1 MLEGEQLLRDGVVAD
16 QAELTRLG
24 HVSRARLTQVMN
36 LLNLAPDIQEEVLF
50 QPRVEAGRDPITE
63 RDLRPVAAVVDWN
76 SQRRM
81 WTGLKTLASRRG

>member
-1 MLEGEQLLRDGVVAD
+1 
-16 QAELTRLG
+16 
-24 HVSRARLTQVMN
+24 MN

-50 QPRVEAGRDPITE
+50 QPRVEAGRNPITE

-81 WTGLKTLASRRG
+81 WTGLKRLASRPG